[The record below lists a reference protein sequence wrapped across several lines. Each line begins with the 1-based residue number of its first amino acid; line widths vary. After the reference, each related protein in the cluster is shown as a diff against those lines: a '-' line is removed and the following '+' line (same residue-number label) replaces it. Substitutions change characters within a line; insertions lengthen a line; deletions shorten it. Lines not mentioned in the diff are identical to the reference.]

1 MTHKNRQ
8 FIRHPSEIP
17 IELWC
22 ILNRDVAGNVSTKES
37 LCNVSLTGLAF
48 KSNICWEAGTLIGIR
63 IPLIHPIFETSCRVV
78 WCHKNTSYFEIGV
91 EMMDTNDAFKVRMV
105 EQVCQ
110 IETYRNKL
118 KKQGRDLSIE
128 EAATEWINRYAA
140 FFPDNVD

>member
-1 MTHKNRQ
+1 MANKTRQ

-22 ILNRDVAGNVSTKES
+22 ILSKSTTQKES
-37 LCNVSLTGLAF
+37 LCNVSLSGLAF
-48 KSNICWEAGTLIGIR
+48 KSNVSWEIGTIIGVR
-63 IPLIHPIFETSCRVV
+63 IPLIHPIFETICRVV
-78 WCHKNTSYFEIGV
+78 WCHKKHNNFEIGV
-91 EMMDTNDAFKVRMV
+91 ELMDIDEAFKVRMV

-110 IETYRNKL
+110 IENYRNKL

-140 FFPDNVD
+140 VFPSLDLDNID